1 MRNLHVYILAAV
13 LTAVGLGLF
22 AYKVLVAGLPL
33 QAHQVANA
41 WEIES
46 EVRVTANGGPLKVSL
61 FVPEA
66 SRDIS
71 VLNERVAAPDFG
83 ITIAPEGANRRL
95 NLTARDAKGVL
106 VARQRFLLQR
116 NNGHAAEPQRQ
127 APPVQ
132 LPVTLSATAQAIART
147 LYASAHAK
155 SADEVSLVSVILR
168 NLTSP
173 DRPENVRYL
182 LGDSHAQSKIAS
194 LAAQILRVN
203 DMVARPVHGI
213 DLAKTGLKA
222 DEKDWLEV
230 YVKDRWL
237 WFSVATGLPRVPRT
251 WYAWWRGDEPFAKAE
266 GGTLDRRRISVTRV
280 EQSVL
285 RQTLSLG
292 KLTNSFLTTYSLYS
306 LPAPQREGFRV
317 IMTLPVGIFM
327 LVVLRNIIGLRG
339 VGTFMPVLIALAFRE
354 THLIWGLALFT
365 LMLSVGLLVRLYFDH
380 LKLLLVARLGAIV
393 MFVILMMGV
402 VTVLSD
408 KLNFTPGLS
417 VTLFPL
423 VILTMTIERVSV
435 LWDESGP
442 GEAIKMAALSLIIA
456 SVCYLVISAPPIQH
470 IFFSFP
476 ELILV
481 LMALTLLIG
490 RYTGY
495 RLSELLRFRV
505 LAERQP

>member
-1 MRNLHVYILAAV
+1 MRNLHVYVLAAV
-13 LTAVGLGLF
+13 LAAIGLGLF
-22 AYKVLVAGLPL
+22 AYKVLVVGLPL
-33 QAHQVANA
+33 HAKEVTTA

-83 ITIAPEGANRRL
+83 ITIAPEGPNRRL
-95 NLTARDAKGVL
+95 NLTARNASGL
-106 VARQRFLLQR
+106 MVARQRFVLHRTQGR
-116 NNGHAAEPQRQ
+116 PAEQKPSPPSPQ
-127 APPVQ
+127 PI
-132 LPVTLSATAQAIART
+132 TLSSTAQTIARNI
-147 LYASAHAK
+147 YASAHAK
-155 SADEVSLVSVILR
+155 SSDEVSLVSVILR
-168 NLTSP
+168 DLTSP
-173 DRPENVRYL
+173 DRPENVRFL
-182 LGDSHAQSKIAS
+182 LGENRSQAKIAS

-203 DMVARPVHGI
+203 GGIARPVHGI
-213 DLAKTGLKA
+213 DLAKPGIKA

-230 YVKDRWL
+230 YIKDHWQ
-237 WFSVATGLPRVPRT
+237 WFSVATGQPRISRN
-251 WYAWWRGDEPFAKAE
+251 WYAWWRGDEPFVIV
-266 GGTLDRRRISVTRV
+266 GGGKLERQRISVTRV
-280 EQSVL
+280 DQSVL
-285 RQTLSLG
+285 RQALSLG
-292 KLTNSFLTTYSLYS
+292 KVKNSFLTTYSLYS
-306 LPAPQREGFRV
+306 LPAPQREGFRI
-317 IMTLPVGIFM
+317 IMTLPIGIFM
-327 LVVLRNIIGLRG
+327 LVVLRNVVGLHG

-354 THLIWGLALFT
+354 THLVWGLVLF
-365 LMLSVGLLVRLYFDH
+365 SVVLAAGLLVRLYFDH

-393 MFVILMMGV
+393 MFVILFMAV
-402 VTVLSD
+402 LTVLSD

-417 VTLFPL
+417 IALFPL

-442 GEAIKMAALSLIIA
+442 AVAIKQAVMSLVIAA
-456 SVCYLVISAPPIQH
+456 VCYLVISAPPIQH
-470 IFFSFP
+470 VFFSFP

-505 LAERQP
+505 LAERKP